1 MTAKCWL
8 ESIASIASIVTAI
21 AAAWAYG
28 RYLTVLRRKRVRL
41 EQYLKSEKTK
51 NTDRGQRTVLHLS
64 AVLALTEADILQAAF
79 DSRNIVRRIE
89 KDDNGKADRLLLEY
103 ETRK

>member
-1 MTAKCWL
+1 MAAKCWL

-28 RYLTVLRRKRVRL
+28 RYLSVLCRKRVRL
-41 EQYLKSEKTK
+41 EQYLKSEKIK

-64 AVLALTEADILQAAF
+64 AVLGLTEADILQAAF
-79 DSRNIVRRIE
+79 DSKNIVRRIE
-89 KDDNGKADRLLLEY
+89 KDDTGKADRLLLEY
-103 ETRK
+103 EPRK